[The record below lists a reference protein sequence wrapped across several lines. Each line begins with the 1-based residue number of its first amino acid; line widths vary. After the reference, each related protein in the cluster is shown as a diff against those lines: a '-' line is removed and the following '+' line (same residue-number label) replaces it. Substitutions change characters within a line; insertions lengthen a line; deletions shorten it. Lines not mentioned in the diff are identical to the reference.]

1 MISRVRI
8 PTLFTACLLC
18 ASTIQ
23 AQDSGVRQ
31 DARAIEVLKSMSAY
45 TASLDRV
52 FIGGIT
58 FTDARLGG
66 GLIVS
71 NSNEVTLS
79 IDRPGSLH
87 IGSFDGVQS
96 KELYFHEGTLTVFNS
111 ERNFYAQASIP
122 KDVEAAMEFA
132 LEELEVEAPL
142 MDFIRRDASTHLI
155 GSQDAVLYLTDKAR
169 VAGVDCHHIAIRGE
183 ETDVQLWVE
192 EGDQPVPRRI
202 MITSKWEGGAP
213 RFVAHLVWNSKPVF
227 KQDIFEF
234 KAPEGSMNIGF
245 AQSHR
250 DEGE

>member
-8 PTLFTACLLC
+8 STFLLVSFLC
-18 ASTIQ
+18 AGTIQ

-31 DARAIEVLKSMSAY
+31 DARAVEVLKSMSAY
-45 TASLDRV
+45 TESLDRV

-87 IGSFDGVQS
+87 ISSFDGVQS

-111 ERNFYAQASIP
+111 ERNYYAQASIP
-122 KDVEAAMEFA
+122 KDIEAAMDFA
-132 LEELEVEAPL
+132 LEELDLEAPL
-142 MDFIRRDASTHLI
+142 MDFIHRDASSQLI
-155 GSQDAVLYLTDKAR
+155 GSQDAILYLADKTR
-169 VAGVDCHHIAIRGE
+169 IAGVDCHHIAIRGE

>member
-1 MISRVRI
+1 MISKFRI
-8 PTLFTACLLC
+8 SIFLLTGFAC
-18 ASTIQ
+18 AGSVA

-31 DARAIEVLKSMSAY
+31 DARAVEVLKSMSAY
-45 TASLDRV
+45 TESLDRV
-52 FIGGIT
+52 FIGGVT
-58 FTDARLGG
+58 YTDARLGS

-71 NSNEVTLS
+71 NSTEVTVS

-87 IGSFDGVQS
+87 ISSFDGVVH
-96 KELYFHEGTLTVFNS
+96 KELYFHDGMLTVFNS
-111 ERNFYAQASIP
+111 EKNYYAQASIP
-122 KDVEAAMEFA
+122 KDIEAAMDFA
-132 LEELEVEAPL
+132 LEELDLEAPL
-142 MDFIRRDASTHLI
+142 MDFIHRDASSHLI
-155 GSQDAVLYLTDKAR
+155 GSQDAILYLADKTR
-169 VAGVDCHHIAIRGE
+169 IAGVNCHHIAIRGE

-192 EGDQPVPRRI
+192 EGDRPVPRRI

>member
-1 MISRVRI
+1 MISRVKI
-8 PTLFTACLLC
+8 SNILLVSLLC
-18 ASTIQ
+18 ASTTQ
-23 AQDSGVRQ
+23 AQDSSVRQ

-45 TASLDRV
+45 TESLDRV

-87 IGSFDGVQS
+87 ISSFDGVQS
-96 KELYFHEGTLTVFNS
+96 KELYFHDGTLTVFNS

-122 KDVEAAMEFA
+122 KDIEAAVEFA
-132 LEELEVEAPL
+132 LEELEIDAPL

-155 GSQDAVLYLTDKAR
+155 GSHDAILYLTDKAR
-169 VAGVDCHHIAIRGE
+169 IAGVDCHHIAIRGD

-192 EGDQPVPRRI
+192 EGERPVPWKI
-202 MITSKWEGGAP
+202 TITSKWEGGAP
-213 RFVAHLVWNSKPVF
+213 RFTANLLWNSEPVF
-227 KQDIFEF
+227 KQGIFEF

-245 AQSHR
+245 AQSR
-250 DEGE
+250 QDEGE

>member
-8 PTLFTACLLC
+8 STFLLASFLC
-18 ASTIQ
+18 AGTTQ
-23 AQDSGVRQ
+23 AQDSGARQ

-71 NSNEVTLS
+71 NSTEVTLS

-87 IGSFDGVQS
+87 ISSFDGMHT
-96 KELYFHEGTLTVFNS
+96 KELYFHDEVLTVINS
-111 ERNFYAQASIP
+111 EKNYYAQASIP
-122 KDVEAAMEFA
+122 KDIEAAMNFA
-132 LEELEVEAPL
+132 LEELDIEAPL
-142 MDFIRRDASTHLI
+142 MDFIHRDVSTPLI
-155 GSQDAVLYLTDKAR
+155 GSQDAILYLTDKAR
-169 VAGVDCHHIAIRGE
+169 IAGVDCHQIAIRGD
-183 ETDVQLWVE
+183 ETDVQLWIE
-192 EGDQPVPRRI
+192 EGDRPLPRKI
-202 MITSKWEGGAP
+202 TITSKWEGGAP
-213 RFVAHLVWNSKPVF
+213 RFTAKLLWNTEPVF
-227 KQDIFEF
+227 KQDVFEF